1 MLEVPEPIK
10 CRIGAAAGA
19 LIVPLPHRAA
29 LRFAVPAGDLVDN
42 PSAVFP
48 SAERVAAGWAGH
60 LADAATVDLPDQSL
74 ADSVQR
80 NIVDLMLADPTP
92 AGAVELCR
100 WGIGRRAVECLLESN
115 GAPRD
120 RLVAAAWLWMLDREP
135 GWFSGSGGIPLE
147 DLVRSAGDIPTDRWA
162 LERMSG
168 LFTALGDTR
177 AAADAGG
184 LVDVDGPSNL
194 VAIDAATISLRSLA
208 DRLARSSADGL
219 DLLVDIPDSWLGGGV
234 EVHGLATPFGRLGYA
249 VRWHGER
256 PALLWELERHDD
268 GPVVLRVPG
277 LDTAF
282 STVEA
287 TGEVLLAAPAGRV
300 PPPRSPS
307 GPAPGPP
314 PGESGGPSTSP
325 SAEGGSFS

>member
-1 MLEVPEPIK
+1 
-10 CRIGAAAGA
+10 
-19 LIVPLPHRAA
+19 
-29 LRFAVPAGDLVDN
+29 
-42 PSAVFP
+42 
-48 SAERVAAGWAGH
+48 
-60 LADAATVDLPDQSL
+60 
-74 ADSVQR
+74 
-80 NIVDLMLADPTP
+80 
-92 AGAVELCR
+92 
-100 WGIGRRAVECLLESN
+100 
-115 GAPRD
+115 
-120 RLVAAAWLWMLDREP
+120 
-135 GWFSGSGGIPLE
+135 
-147 DLVRSAGDIPTDRWA
+147 
-162 LERMSG
+162 
-168 LFTALGDTR
+168 
-177 AAADAGG
+177 
-184 LVDVDGPSNL
+184 
-194 VAIDAATISLRSLA
+194 LRSLA
-208 DRLARSSADGL
+208 DRLAHSSADGL

-314 PGESGGPSTSP
+314 PGESGGPSTAP